1 MGIPLSSVHAWS
13 DSFIVLAWLDGAPR
27 RYKSYI
33 GNRISTVTSAI
44 PPEAWR
50 HVPALQIPADCASRG
65 LTPGEL
71 CQHSLWWNGPPWL
84 HVEPIR
90 VPKQPQSVE
99 LAALKEIELRPGA
112 CLITTAKTEVW
123 LEAKYSFY
131 RTLLHVTAWV
141 QLFAQVFLAP
151 VKHHT
156 PVRKLQLSPADITA
170 AELFLWKASQSR
182 SYPSELS
189 HLRSIPPQPILNS
202 STLLKLHPFW
212 GHDGL
217 LHIGGRLSQSPI
229 ADNQRFPVILSASQC
244 QCSCIV
250 GPLWPN
256 LVTLS
261 YREPDVCV
269 WS

>member
-1 MGIPLSSVHAWS
+1 MC
-13 DSFIVLAWLDGAPR
+13 
-27 RYKSYI
+27 
-33 GNRISTVTSAI
+33 
-44 PPEAWR
+44 
-50 HVPALQIPADCASRG
+50 LQGADCASRG

-84 HVEPIR
+84 RVEPIR

-112 CLITTAKTEVW
+112 CLITTAKTEMW
-123 LEAKYSFY
+123 LEAKYSSY

-170 AELFLWKASQSR
+170 TELFLWKASQSR
-182 SYPSELS
+182 SYPFELS
-189 HLRSIPPQPILNS
+189 NLRSIPPQPILNS

-212 GHDGL
+212 GHNGL

-229 ADNQRFPVILSASQC
+229 ADNQRFPIIMSAKDHLTVSMFQYYHVLLGHCGPSLLLSHTGNLMYVSGARSLARRVCGSCVICRKASAR
-244 QCSCIV
+244 V
-250 GPLWPN
+250 
-256 LVTLS
+256 
-261 YREPDVCV
+261 
-269 WS
+269 